1 MFYFKLTFISFLCF
15 IQMLPSLVANNS
27 GEVAE
32 DGKIK
37 GAVVDSQTK
46 EPIEYATIAL
56 YREADNELITGT
68 VTDFIGHFKIEKPVA
83 GNYYLIITFIGF
95 KEIKSERFTVINNNR
110 NLNLGNFTLVS
121 SSRNL
126 DAVEVIAKRATIEY
140 RIDKKVIN
148 VGKQITAQAGT
159 AIDILENVPSVQVDI
174 EGNVTLRG
182 SSGFTVLID
191 GRPTI
196 LDPSDVLRQIPSTSI
211 ENIEIITNPSAKYEP
226 DGATGIIN
234 IITLKNRLDGLSGV
248 VNASAGI
255 YGEYAGD
262 LQMSYRMN
270 KLNFV
275 LSANHRT
282 RSRPGFQTAERK
294 TFSNDTSF
302 FVESSGDTKR
312 EYYRSNIRAGIEY
325 DMSKRDF
332 ISLSGR
338 IGHWGMMTN
347 SNLRYNDWTFP
358 ETAMFSY
365 NSMDHA
371 ERGGNYF
378 SVNGLYQR
386 TFSKKVQK
394 KEVIPNP
401 EINDGKEAKT
411 FENINDPDTKPQIDH
426 ALIFKI
432 DYQGRDFN
440 ESITNE
446 LRDLSDELIDKNK
459 NVEKGPSSKFRLNI
473 DYTLPVSISDKFE
486 AGMQWRSR
494 KSVDIT
500 ELWLYNDTT
509 GELEYI
515 DKYSHKVDYLRNTY
529 AAYALYGGFAGNF
542 GYQVGLRTEYTY
554 RNIEMVGETP
564 FIIDRWDYFPTTHL
578 SYNLPLEQQIM
589 ASYSRRI
596 DRPRGWWLEPFIT
609 WVDAYNVRQGN
620 PAMKPEYIDS
630 YEAGY
635 LKKFNDNF
643 FSLEAY
649 YRITH
654 NKIERISSVFH
665 ENVMLSKPENI
676 GQDFSLGIEAML
688 NIGVFNWWD
697 MEVSGTFF
705 RYKLVGELTY
715 MNDDEIISEPINR
728 SSRNWNSR
736 LNNTF
741 KLWRNGELQ
750 LSSRYNSSSVTAQG
764 TTTGYFVL
772 DAAFKVTFLHRSLS
786 ANLQGR
792 DILGTSLRERI
803 SEGPNFY
810 THYKN
815 VPKSPVIVLTISYR
829 FNNFDIGKGS
839 RQNEEGE
846 GEDF

>member
-1 MFYFKLTFISFLCF
+1 MSYIKLTFLSLICC
-15 IQMLPSLVANNS
+15 IQMLPVVSANTNNAP
-27 GEVAE
+27 VE

-37 GAVVDSQTK
+37 GVVFDSQTK
-46 EPIEYATIAL
+46 EPIEYATVAL
-56 YREADNELITGT
+56 YRVADNELITGA
-68 VTDFIGHFKIEKPVA
+68 VTDFLGHFKIEKPTT
-83 GNYYLIITFIGF
+83 GEYYLIITFIGF
-95 KEIKSERFTVINNNR
+95 EKVKSDRFKVDDNHR
-110 NLNLGNFTLVS
+110 NINLGNFILVPS
-121 SSRNL
+121 SNNL
-126 DAVEVIAKRATIEY
+126 DAIEVIAKRAPIEY
-140 RIDKKVIN
+140 RIDKKVIH
-148 VGKQITAQAGT
+148 VGKQITAEAGT
-159 AIDILENVPSVQVDI
+159 AIDILENVPSVQVDV

-211 ENIEIITNPSAKYEP
+211 ESIEIITNPSAKYEP
-226 DGATGIIN
+226 DGGTGIIN

-255 YGEYAGD
+255 YGEYSGD

-275 LSANHRT
+275 LSANHST
-282 RSRPGFQTAERK
+282 RSRPGYQTAERR

-312 EYYRSNIRAGIEY
+312 EFYRSNIRAGIEY
-325 DMSKRDF
+325 DISKKDF

-365 NSMDHA
+365 NSIDHA
-371 ERGGNYF
+371 ERGGDYF

-394 KEVIPNP
+394 REVIPNP
-401 EINDGKEAKT
+401 EISNGKEAKT
-411 FENINDPDTKPQIDH
+411 VENINEPDAKPQIDH

-459 NVEKGPSSKFRLNI
+459 NVEKGPSSRFRLNI
-473 DYTLPVSISDKFE
+473 DYTLPVSITDKFE

-494 KSVDIT
+494 KSIDIT

-509 GELEYI
+509 GELEFI
-515 DKYSHKVDYLRNTY
+515 DKYSHKVDYMRNTY

-554 RNIEMVGETP
+554 RNIEMAGETP
-564 FIIDRWDYFPTTHL
+564 TIIDRWDYFPTTHL

-596 DRPRGWWLEPFIT
+596 DRPRSWWLEPFIT
-609 WVDAYNVRQGN
+609 WVDTYNVQQGN
-620 PAMKPEYIDS
+620 PALQPEYIDS
-630 YEAGY
+630 YEIGY

-654 NKIERISSVFH
+654 NKVERISSVFH

-688 NIGVFNWWD
+688 NLGVTNWWD
-697 MEVSGTFF
+697 VQLSGNFF
-705 RYKLVGELTY
+705 RYKLKGELTY
-715 MNDDEIISEPINR
+715 VTNEEIIVEPINR
-728 SSRNWNSR
+728 SSRNWNTR
-736 LNNTF
+736 FNNTF
-741 KLWRNGELQ
+741 RLWRNGELQ
-750 LSSRYNSSSVTAQG
+750 VSSRYNSSSVTAQG
-764 TTTGYFVL
+764 TSTGYFVL
-772 DAAFKVTFLHRSLS
+772 DAAFKVNFLHRSLS

-792 DILGTSLRERI
+792 DLLGTSLRERI
-803 SEGPNFY
+803 SEGPNFN

-815 VPKSPVIVLTISYR
+815 VPKSPVVVITISYR
-829 FNNFDIGKGS
+829 FNNFDVGKRAG
-839 RQNEEGE
+839 QNEEGE
-846 GEDF
+846 GDDF